1 MTALIRR
8 PLLVGGVGLGAL
20 LWLWTNLETSVADWG
35 EWITWLAIAGG
46 GVWWWRQKRQDGT
59 VTSPVVPASQET
71 VEKALARVEIAIA
84 DLAAENRDISSWE
97 RRLSALRAELTRQT
111 LQLAITGGKS
121 TGKTTLASLLG
132 DRWNVVETPALFTPQ
147 PTEDVTEEIARKL
160 TESDIVLFVISGDL
174 TNSEYQT
181 LQQLREARD
190 RVVLVLNKTDRY
202 LPQDLPSIREQLRD
216 RISGQLQGMPM
227 VEISAAP
234 QEIKVRK
241 HQADGMT
248 KEWMET
254 PAPQLQSLNECLG
267 KLSKTSNSAILA
279 TVYRKAQQLQ
289 GDIRDEWNQI
299 RRDRALP
306 IIEQYQWI
314 AAVTAFANPIPSL
327 DLLTTGAITGQ
338 LILDIAKIYQSQPS
352 FTLQH
357 GTNAAGTIAE
367 LMVKLGFVE
376 LSTQT
381 ITGILKTN
389 AITYTAGG
397 LVQGISAAYLTRIA
411 GLSLIE
417 YWQTQEVNS
426 ESEFNLDKLS
436 TILKRVFQQNQRAAF
451 IQSFVTATAN
461 KLRAQTGDNQPS
473 AIAS

>member
-46 GVWWWRQKRQDGT
+46 GVWWWRQKGRDGT
-59 VTSPVVPASQET
+59 VSSPVVAASRDT
-71 VEKALARVEIAIA
+71 VEKALAQVEIAIA

-97 RRLSALRAELTRQT
+97 NRLSLLKAEMTRQT
-111 LQLAITGGKS
+111 LQLAITGGQS
-121 TGKTTLASLLG
+121 VGKTTLANLLG
-132 DRWNVVETPALFTPQ
+132 DGWKVVETPALFTPQ
-147 PTEDVTEEIARKL
+147 PTEEVTNEIAEKL

-174 TNSEYQT
+174 TDSEYQT
-181 LQQLREARD
+181 LQQLRKTHEQ
-190 RVVLVLNKTDRY
+190 VVLVLNKTDRY

-216 RISGQLQGMPM
+216 RISGELQHL

-234 QEIKVRK
+234 HAIKVRK
-241 HQADGMT
+241 HQADGT
-248 KEWMET
+248 TNEWMET

-279 TVYRKAQQLQ
+279 TIYRKAQQLQ
-289 GDIRDEWNQI
+289 DDIKDEWNQI

-338 LILDIAKIYQSQPS
+338 LILDMAEVYQSQPS
-352 FTLQH
+352 FTLEH
-357 GTNAAGTIAE
+357 GKNAAGTIAE
-367 LMVKLGFVE
+367 LMVKLGLVE

-426 ESEFNLDKLS
+426 ESGLNLDKLS
-436 TILKRVFQQNQRAAF
+436 AILKRVFQQNQRAAF
-451 IQSFVTATAN
+451 IQSFVTATAS
-461 KLRAQTGDNQPS
+461 KLRAQTGENQPS
-473 AIAS
+473 AIASD